1 MKPRLAVEKAVA
13 DTVGQ
18 DARDALKLRQTW
30 LKIA

>member
-1 MKPRLAVEKAVA
+1 MTPRLAVEKGVA

-18 DARDALKLRQTW
+18 IARNAVKLRQTW